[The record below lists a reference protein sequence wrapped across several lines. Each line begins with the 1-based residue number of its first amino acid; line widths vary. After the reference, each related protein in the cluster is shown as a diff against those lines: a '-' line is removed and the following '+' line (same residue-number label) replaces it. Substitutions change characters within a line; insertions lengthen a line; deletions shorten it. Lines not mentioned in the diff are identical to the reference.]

1 MYTFIPPSIGH
12 VDADPNWVEVSS
24 GVIMKLSLEL
34 SGFVNHDIQD
44 ITALKIG
51 VKSCIGLAI
60 YISGAIKRMHSHRT
74 KMIFY

>member
-1 MYTFIPPSIGH
+1 M
-12 VDADPNWVEVSS
+12 EVSS
-24 GVIMKLSLEL
+24 GVIMKFSLEL

-60 YISGAIKRMHSHRT
+60 YIWSNQKNALSPYKNDLLLTHFMNTIVRSTCIKLNIH
-74 KMIFY
+74 